1 MWPAI
6 VSAVGSLLGAGV
18 SAWGQSQAQDKSEK
32 FSKEMYD
39 YALLHGPS
47 LEMQGLKAAGINPM
61 FRYGS
66 GGSSTPVS
74 VPVMNF
80 GNAFGEA
87 GPIIG
92 NAASSAFSAMRTE
105 QDIAESGQ
113 RIVNMQSE
121 AVRIGEDVRR
131 IQADTSL
138 TVQERNNRIE
148 EAARTVQETLL
159 ATAQQRLVEA
169 QASAVP
175 SQIQRAYAEMAL
187 LRAQTSHESERQLLT
202 TWTRIVESFRAN
214 MAELSLNRAEADA
227 EVYSGAYGEFLR
239 YLGETTGSI
248 GNIFGQGNQAVG
260 LFGR

>member
-92 NAASSAFSAMRTE
+92 NAASSAYSAMRTE
-105 QDIAESGQ
+105 AETERTRGETKRNTVEMLTLLPAEVRNIQERSDLTEAQQHHEWQRLALTIQDVVLRQAQSRLTEAELQTIGPRIRQMESGSML
-113 RIVNMQSE
+113 NMAMAAS
-121 AVRIGEDVRR
+121 A
-131 IQADTSL
+131 AA
-138 TVQERNNRIE
+138 
-148 EAARTVQETLL
+148 EAALRQTDLTGREYD
-159 ATAQQRLVEA
+159 EA
-169 QASAVP
+169 F
-175 SQIQRAYAEMAL
+175 M
-187 LRAQTSHESERQLLT
+187 ESWFGE
-202 TWTRIVESFRAN
+202 IVRGVHN
-214 MAELSLNRAEADA
+214 TIDGPHR
-227 EVYSGAYGEFLR
+227 
-239 YLGETTGSI
+239 
-248 GNIFGQGNQAVG
+248 
-260 LFGR
+260 